1 MRRAHSVLEL
11 SGALDRQGRPLP
23 PSLGVMSFVMD
34 QVGGDWRIIAFQN
47 NDRSTATYSV
57 LIGNP

>member
-1 MRRAHSVLEL
+1 
-11 SGALDRQGRPLP
+11 
-23 PSLGVMSFVMD
+23 MSFVMD